1 MDSPPSPRKDSWKVI
16 LLPFFPSSLGG
27 FWWNSAV
34 SWLGEMH
41 VLLHVLHRECVFCH
55 RVSLDSVHLLSSF
68 HVTHCHFL
76 QLELSLEAR
85 LTGCLGRRAGCDAH
99 RPLVHSEGAVPDWG
113 RPRHLAFL
121 RMPDLPEFQLCPV
134 HDGVCTCLP
143 RVPHAHCSPHQLQMA
158 GPSSPGTSWG
168 RYWEVPDWSFL
179 GKAVVSVEHG

>member
-1 MDSPPSPRKDSWKVI
+1 MRCTFYCTFCTGNACSAIVCPWI
-16 LLPFFPSSLGG
+16 LYI
-27 FWWNSAV
+27 
-34 SWLGEMH
+34 
-41 VLLHVLHRECVFCH
+41 
-55 RVSLDSVHLLSSF
+55 LLSSF

-113 RPRHLAFL
+113 QPHHRAFL
-121 RMPDLPEFQLCPV
+121 GTPDLPKFQLCPLQCLGR
-134 HDGVCTCLP
+134 HGGVCTCLP
-143 RVPHAHCSPHQLQMA
+143 RVPYARCSPHQLQMA